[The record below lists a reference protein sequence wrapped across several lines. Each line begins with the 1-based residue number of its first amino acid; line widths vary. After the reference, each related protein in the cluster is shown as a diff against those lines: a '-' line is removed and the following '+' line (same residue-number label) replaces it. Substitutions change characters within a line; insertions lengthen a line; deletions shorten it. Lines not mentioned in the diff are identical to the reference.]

1 MACTVSRG
9 VAATLPACV
18 SSTSTYRTR
27 RIRRRPLDTRVAA
40 VAVSDETALKRKF
53 QFVPYGESS
62 PAWPSLSCDGKVPGT
77 TMDLTHW
84 TNNETPDSI
93 YADTSTEIALN
104 FAHARAVQSA
114 WREHDDA
121 VIVNNHYDADGVLS
135 VYACVNPKHALTH
148 RALMIAAAEAG
159 DFGEWSSDDGVK
171 LELAIGAL
179 GDDSLED
186 SGYAAALTMAPSLL
200 ENINAHEHLWR
211 DD

>member
-1 MACTVSRG
+1 M
-9 VAATLPACV
+9 
-18 SSTSTYRTR
+18 
-27 RIRRRPLDTRVAA
+27 
-40 VAVSDETALKRKF
+40 F
-53 QFVPYGESS
+53 QFVPFGESS

-121 VIVNNHYDADGVLS
+121 VVVNNHYDADGVLS

-179 GDDSLED
+179 EDD
-186 SGYAAALTMAPSLL
+186 
-200 ENINAHEHLWR
+200 
-211 DD
+211 